1 LSAPR
6 SIDDAGDAVA
16 DELTFDPDVDAS
28 DITVRAVGGAVL
40 LTGTVPSYPQYLAA
54 VAGARR
60 VARAR
65 NLRDDLEIRL
75 PPGDFREDA
84 ALTFAANDALTLNE
98 ATPASVQARAE
109 NGDVILTGTVRDATE
124 RAAAELLVGALTGV
138 RWVTNDITI
147 RATAL
152 S

>member
-1 LSAPR
+1 MGD
-6 SIDDAGDAVA
+6 IDDAGDAVA

-60 VARAR
+60 VAGAR
-65 NLRDDLEIRL
+65 NVRDDLEIRL
-75 PPGDFREDA
+75 SPGDVRDDA
-84 ALTFAANDALTLNE
+84 ALTIAANDALTLNE
-98 ATPASVQARAE
+98 ATPASVRARAE

-147 RATAL
+147 RPPR
-152 S
+152 